1 MTKVVGVKLPYSLG
15 ADEFCRDGLDEKV
28 KLHDF
33 VVVDNGQGLEI
44 GRVAYIG
51 KEHREKRELG
61 RVVRLATKSD
71 LEKKARLEKDAGDL
85 LTVFAD
91 KIKKHR
97 LKMNPLV
104 VSYSLDESRII
115 FCFSADGRVDFR
127 ELSRDLSRTLKK
139 QATMRQVGPRDQA
152 KLMGGYGRCGLPVCC
167 ASFMNNSASITME
180 DVEASYGVSKSSG
193 KVSGLCGRL
202 MCCIGFEG
210 EKKEAKTV
218 RKK

>member
-1 MTKVVGVKLPYSLG
+1 MNKVVGVKLPYSLG
-15 ADEFCRDGLDEKV
+15 ADDFYCDDLNEKV

-33 VVVDNGQGLEI
+33 VVIDDGQSLEI
-44 GRVAYIG
+44 GKIAYIG
-51 KEHREKRELG
+51 KERGEKRELG
-61 RVVRLATKSD
+61 KVVRIATESD
-71 LEKKARLEKDAGDL
+71 LEKKARLEKDTEDL
-85 LTVFAD
+85 LAVFAD

-97 LKMNPLV
+97 LKMNPLA

-115 FCFSADGRVDFR
+115 FCFSADGRIDFR

-167 ASFMNNSASITME
+167 ASFMNNSSSITME

-202 MCCIGFEG
+202 MCCIGFEEG
-210 EKKEAKTV
+210 KESAKKG